1 MSKSE
6 VERFAKDLKTNPAL
20 LADVVALAQRHGYR
34 FSADDAKALS
44 DAQLETVSGGY
55 NPVMELPP
63 PRSNP

>member
-6 VERFAKDLKTNPAL
+6 VERFARDLKSKPAL

-44 DAQLETVSGGY
+44 DAQLDTVSGGY
-55 NPVMELPP
+55 KPVMDSPP
-63 PRSNP
+63 ARSNP